1 MSDNK
6 ITDYTSVS
14 KSNHKILKF
23 ITIILSI
30 LIVICLFF
38 LIIGFIN
45 KFGEL
50 EKKEKTI
57 SKDFK
62 SEYSLYYPKDSQI
75 ISVNYTSDNQL
86 LLRYQMDGENK
97 LILVDLLKE
106 KILTK
111 NINMIRMV
119 NWLQKEIFVD
129 TKLKLKNI

>member
-1 MSDNK
+1 MSNNK

-30 LIVICLFF
+30 LIVICVFF

-50 EKKEKTI
+50 ENKEQTI
-57 SKDFK
+57 SKSIK
-62 SEYSLYYPKDSQI
+62 SQYSLYYPKDSQI
-75 ISVNYTSDNQL
+75 ISVNYASDNKL

-97 LILVDLLKE
+97 LILIDLLKE

-111 NINMIRMV
+111 INF
-119 NWLQKEIFVD
+119 NKSKEWKIE
-129 TKLKLKNI
+129 

>member
-6 ITDYTSVS
+6 ITDNTSVS

-50 EKKEKTI
+50 EKKKKTI
-57 SKDFK
+57 SKSIK
-62 SEYSLYYPKDSQI
+62 NEYSLYYPKDSQI
-75 ISVNYTSDNQL
+75 ISVNYTGDNQL
-86 LLRYQMDGENK
+86 LLRYQIDGENK
-97 LILVDLLKE
+97 LILIDLLKE

-111 NINMIRMV
+111 INF
-119 NWLQKEIFVD
+119 NKSKEWKIE
-129 TKLKLKNI
+129 

>member
-6 ITDYTSVS
+6 ITDYTSTS

-50 EKKEKTI
+50 DKKEKTI
-57 SKDFK
+57 SKNIK

-75 ISVNYTSDNQL
+75 ISVSYAGDNQL

-97 LILVDLLKE
+97 LILIDLLKE
-106 KILTK
+106 KIVTK
-111 NINMIRMV
+111 INF
-119 NWLQKEIFVD
+119 NKSKEWKIE
-129 TKLKLKNI
+129 

>member
-6 ITDYTSVS
+6 ITDYTSIS

-57 SKDFK
+57 SKNIK

-75 ISVNYTSDNQL
+75 ISVSYAGDNQL
-86 LLRYQMDGENK
+86 LLRYQIEGENK
-97 LILVDLLKE
+97 LIIIDLLKE

-111 NINMIRMV
+111 INFNKSIE
-119 NWLQKEIFVD
+119 WKIE
-129 TKLKLKNI
+129 

>member
-14 KSNHKILKF
+14 KSNHKILKI

-57 SKDFK
+57 NKNIK

-75 ISVNYTSDNQL
+75 ISVSFTSDNQL
-86 LLRYQMDGENK
+86 LLRYQMNGENK
-97 LILVDLLKE
+97 LILIDLLKE

-111 NINMIRMV
+111 INFNKSNEWKI
-119 NWLQKEIFVD
+119 E
-129 TKLKLKNI
+129 

>member
-50 EKKEKTI
+50 DKKEKTI
-57 SKDFK
+57 SKNIK

-75 ISVNYTSDNQL
+75 ISVSYAGDSQL
-86 LLRYQMDGENK
+86 LLRYQINGENE
-97 LILVDLLKE
+97 LILIDLINKE
-106 KILTK
+106 VLTK
-111 NINMIRMV
+111 INFKKS
-119 NWLQKEIFVD
+119 KEWKIE
-129 TKLKLKNI
+129 

>member
-30 LIVICLFF
+30 LIVICIFF

-57 SKDFK
+57 SKNIK
-62 SEYSLYYPKDSQI
+62 SEYSLYYPKDLS
-75 ISVNYTSDNQL
+75 
-86 LLRYQMDGENK
+86 
-97 LILVDLLKE
+97 LIH
-106 KILTK
+106 I
-111 NINMIRMV
+111 
-119 NWLQKEIFVD
+119 
-129 TKLKLKNI
+129 

>member
-45 KFGEL
+45 KFEEL
-50 EKKEKTI
+50 EKKEKSI
-57 SKDFK
+57 SKIIK

-75 ISVNYTSDNQL
+75 ISVNYTGDNKL

-97 LILVDLLKE
+97 LILIDLLKE
-106 KILTK
+106 KIIKKHLIMK
-111 NINMIRMV
+111 KKQ
-119 NWLQKEIFVD
+119 L
-129 TKLKLKNI
+129 LKVREF

>member
-1 MSDNK
+1 MSENK
-6 ITDYTSVS
+6 ITDYTSTS

-50 EKKEKTI
+50 DKKEKTI
-57 SKDFK
+57 SKNIK

-75 ISVNYTSDNQL
+75 ISVSYAGDNQL
-86 LLRYQMDGENK
+86 LLRYQINGENK

-111 NINMIRMV
+111 INF
-119 NWLQKEIFVD
+119 NKSKEWKIE
-129 TKLKLKNI
+129 

>member
-50 EKKEKTI
+50 DKNEKTI
-57 SKDFK
+57 SKIIK
-62 SEYSLYYPKDSQI
+62 SEYSLYYPIDSQI
-75 ISVNYTSDNQL
+75 ISVNYAGDNQL

-111 NINMIRMV
+111 INFKKS
-119 NWLQKEIFVD
+119 KEWKIE
-129 TKLKLKNI
+129 

>member
-38 LIIGFIN
+38 LIIGIIN

-50 EKKEKTI
+50 DKKEKTI
-57 SKDFK
+57 SKNIK

-75 ISVNYTSDNQL
+75 ISVSYAGDNQL
-86 LLRYQMDGENK
+86 LLRYQTDGENK

-111 NINMIRMV
+111 INF
-119 NWLQKEIFVD
+119 NKSKEWKIE
-129 TKLKLKNI
+129 

>member
-57 SKDFK
+57 SKNIK
-62 SEYSLYYPKDSQI
+62 NKYSLYYPQESQI
-75 ISVNYTSDNQL
+75 ISVNYAGENQL

-97 LILVDLLKE
+97 LILIDLLKE
-106 KILTK
+106 KIVTK
-111 NINMIRMV
+111 INF
-119 NWLQKEIFVD
+119 NKSKEWKIE
-129 TKLKLKNI
+129 

>member
-6 ITDYTSVS
+6 ITDYKSVS
-14 KSNHKILKF
+14 KSNHKLLKF

-50 EKKEKTI
+50 DKKEKTI
-57 SKDFK
+57 SKNIK

-75 ISVNYTSDNQL
+75 ISVSYAGDNQL
-86 LLRYQMDGENK
+86 LLRYQKDGENK

-111 NINMIRMV
+111 INF
-119 NWLQKEIFVD
+119 NKSKEWKIE
-129 TKLKLKNI
+129 

>member
-6 ITDYTSVS
+6 ITDYNSVS

-50 EKKEKTI
+50 DKKEKTI
-57 SKDFK
+57 SKNIK

-75 ISVNYTSDNQL
+75 ISVSYAGDNQL
-86 LLRYQMDGENK
+86 LLRYQTDGENK

-111 NINMIRMV
+111 INF
-119 NWLQKEIFVD
+119 NKSKEWKIE
-129 TKLKLKNI
+129 

>member
-6 ITDYTSVS
+6 ITDYDSVS

-50 EKKEKTI
+50 DKKEKTI
-57 SKDFK
+57 SKNIK

-75 ISVNYTSDNQL
+75 ISVSYAGDNQL

-111 NINMIRMV
+111 INF
-119 NWLQKEIFVD
+119 NKSKEWKIE
-129 TKLKLKNI
+129 